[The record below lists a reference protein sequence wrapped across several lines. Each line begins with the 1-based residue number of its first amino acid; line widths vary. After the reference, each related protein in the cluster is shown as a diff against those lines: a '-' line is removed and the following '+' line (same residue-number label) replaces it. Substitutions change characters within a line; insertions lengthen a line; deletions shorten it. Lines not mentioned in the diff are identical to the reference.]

1 LPAQTNG
8 TLLNGPCLCS
18 NSVRAGGDKSSK
30 IDGKKMRGKK
40 TGGRKPGSKNK
51 ATLAM
56 EAAAAAALGGDA
68 DAAAAAALGGDADAR
83 ALPTL
88 TKILRY
94 FLDRAEA
101 EASRAG
107 GGDAKVVCEMLREA
121 RTTAAQLAPFQAPTF
136 RAVAVSTLASR
147 DGEQEEPGSV
157 VSTDDPHAAMRVYR
171 RIVCGS
177 RAR

>member
-1 LPAQTNG
+1 
-8 TLLNGPCLCS
+8 
-18 NSVRAGGDKSSK
+18 
-30 IDGKKMRGKK
+30 MRGKK

-68 DAAAAAALGGDADAR
+68 DPR

-88 TKILRY
+88 TRILRY

-101 EASRAG
+101 EASKAG

-136 RAVAVSTLASR
+136 RAVAVSTPVPQEKAQAELSDVASI
-147 DGEQEEPGSV
+147 
-157 VSTDDPHAAMRVYR
+157 DDPHAAMMVYR
-171 RIVCGS
+171 RIVCGKTTNKV
-177 RAR
+177 A